1 MNSTKI
7 SFVDVQLN
15 KGKPYEPM
23 IMIENDNGILLVDKG
38 LFVISFES
46 KENMEKMNVKV
57 CSKL

>member
-15 KGKPYEPM
+15 EGKPYEPM
-23 IMIENDNGILLVDKG
+23 IMIENNNGILLVDKG

>member
-7 SFVDVQLN
+7 SFVDVKLN
-15 KGKPYEPM
+15 EGKPYEPM